1 MFQKQ
6 WGLFA
11 LTAYSKSN
19 TGLASPISFL
29 LVCAVLFVGCGTTLG
44 TSTSITPT
52 ATLAPTAQACR
63 DVIVFD
69 DPDPSLNA
77 TDTYFTCQ
85 GETFLIL
92 QPKADLTTAVLG
104 YRKGDCGKMKLIE
117 LDFQANIWG
126 VVFAKACPN
135 GDVVVAFHVQG
146 LKQPLIFLGYNS
158 FGIIFDVPTSQQKFR
173 GSFDGDTLN
182 TYSIT

>member
-77 TDTYFTCQ
+77 TVTYFTCQ

-92 QPKADLTTAVLG
+92 QPKPSLPT
-104 YRKGDCGKMKLIE
+104 
-117 LDFQANIWG
+117 
-126 VVFAKACPN
+126 
-135 GDVVVAFHVQG
+135 
-146 LKQPLIFLGYNS
+146 PLLVS
-158 FGIIFDVPTSQQKFR
+158 R
-173 GSFDGDTLN
+173 N
-182 TYSIT
+182 TYFRKMNPLP